1 MLIFVIDSRNKPLYP
16 TIKEKWANAMVKKGK
31 AKWIRR
37 KFIILKLNYP
47 VNEQPRDQESYFSIG
62 IDTGYKN
69 IGYCV
74 YKITGTKVQKLF
86 FGEAVLRTPEIKKLV
101 YKRKIYRQ
109 NRRQARRHR
118 ACNTK
123 FRHPRWQNRLNKLVL
138 TPSVRHLIQSHKN
151 VLRFICKVIPCNK
164 IKINLEYASFDTQKI
179 SQTYNPS
186 GAGYGNQKA
195 YILARDNHT
204 CRNCGAVSSVTNF
217 VLLHVHH
224 KIPRGKG
231 GTNRADNLITLC
243 LKCHAAHHAGSINCN
258 GKLAGQLKATGVLNT
273 AMPSI
278 YTLYSTFIPTTICY
292 GYETKATAEKFNI
305 EKSHANDAMILGLSG
320 LILLTN
326 YKDFKIEINLYQFRR
341 QNRARVQRY
350 EDRKYYL
357 EDNFSLYKNGN
368 TNYGKAVAR
377 NRNRKT
383 NQDEKHLS
391 LSEYLKIYPNAKL
404 RAFPGEIVYKCDY
417 DKVLF
422 SPGDIV
428 QDIYTK
434 EVFAI
439 TAWASTQGKVIAID
453 GEYINISKV
462 KKIKCNT
469 GLVIL

>member
-16 TIKEKWANAMVKKGK
+16 TTKEGWAETIVKRGK
-31 AKWIRR
+31 AKWIRKR
-37 KFIILKLNYP
+37 IIILKLSYP
-47 VNEQPRDQESYFSIG
+47 INNTPRDQESYFSIG

-86 FGEAVLRTPEIKKLV
+86 FGEAVLRTPEIKELLSE
-101 YKRKIYRQ
+101 RKMY
-109 NRRQARRHR
+109 RQARRRHRRKR

-123 FRHPRWQNRLNKLVL
+123 FRHPRWQNRTNKQKLSP
-138 TPSVRHLIQSHKN
+138 TVRHLIQSHEN
-151 VLRFICKVIPCNK
+151 VLRFICKVIPWNK

-179 SQTYNPS
+179 SQNYNPS
-186 GAGYGNQKA
+186 GAGYNNQKA
-195 YILARDNHT
+195 YILARDGYT
-204 CRNCGAVSSVTNF
+204 CRNCKVINVE
-217 VLLHVHH
+217 LHVHH
-224 KIPRGKG
+224 KVPRGKG

-258 GKLAGQLKATGVLNT
+258 GKLPGQLKDTGVLNT
-273 AMPSI
+273 AMPYI
-278 YTLYSTFIPTTICY
+278 YKKYATYIPTY
-292 GYETKATAEKFNI
+292 KYFGYETKTVAQQFNVK
-305 EKSHANDAMILGLSG
+305 KSHANDAMILALND
-320 LILLTN
+320 LIITEG
-326 YKDFKIEINLYQFRR
+326 KDFKIEINLHQFRR
-341 QNRARVQRY
+341 QNRARTQRY

-357 EDNFSLYKNGN
+357 ESNFKLYKNGK
-368 TNYGKAVAR
+368 TNYGPTVAR
-377 NRNRKT
+377 NRHKRTDQK
-383 NQDEKHLS
+383 ELS
-391 LSEYLKIYPNAKL
+391 LEEYRKIYPKAKL
-404 RAFPGEIVYKCDY
+404 KAISGQVIPKKDL

-439 TAWASTQGKVIAID
+439 RGWASTQNKVIAID